1 MAPRHI
7 DRAHYIKELSE
18 GLGFNTQLLNKN
30 EKILEGKEIIIVN
43 SFGDLNIYF
52 KFAKSV
58 FIGKSIIKKLRN
70 DSGQNPIDA
79 AKLNCK
85 IYHGPFV
92 NNFKDIYEILKIN
105 NISKEIFSYKE
116 LSDNL
121 IDDLEY
127 PFKEDKR
134 IYNYNLGKKTLAD
147 TMERINK
154 FIFNDFK

>member
-1 MAPRHI
+1 M
-7 DRAHYIKELSE
+7 K
-18 GLGFNTQLLNKN
+18 
-30 EKILEGKEIIIVN
+30 
-43 SFGDLNIYF
+43 
-52 KFAKSV
+52 
-58 FIGKSIIKKLRN
+58 N

-134 IYNYNLGKKTLAD
+134 ISNSINNLGKKTLAD